1 MEKYTVTPEMLF
13 VLKTLRLRSGLS
25 SKDLAARIDRSPSY
39 LSKLEKGSIRKLSY
53 EEFRLILENILPS
66 EPDPASRL
74 SAVVKTFLSFYTR
87 ESLCSQIWLLDAD
100 IVKRDIPVPASLVS
114 LMNEKL
120 ELIGA
125 GPLWLEDNVNA
136 NRDSFLNPGVTPNEV
151 LILDV
156 DGRKLPFMRIWLEA
170 GTVPG
175 ILRGDITVSRY
186 YIIQSMLFAILKRE
200 LYGEKSLA
208 MEEGERLLR
217 ECERLLTENGV
228 VSCTDYLRLIAD
240 SDMGNEEFLE
250 DIFSEMSVSGV
261 KKIVSYLEAASAHD
275 MVGASQTF
283 DSLEKNLSW
292 DLGFMMKL
300 MGIKYYELRD
310 ASYSLKKQFFA
321 ELERL
326 LERYCSVG
334 GIDRTIEKY

>member
-66 EPDPASRL
+66 ETDPASRL

-100 IVKRDIPVPASLVS
+100 IVKRDIPVPAGLVS

-125 GPLWLEDNVNA
+125 GPLWLEDNVTA

-292 DLGFMMKL
+292 DLNPVRQSPDSQLTVNYVK
-300 MGIKYYELRD
+300 
-310 ASYSLKKQFFA
+310 SLCP
-321 ELERL
+321 R
-326 LERYCSVG
+326 
-334 GIDRTIEKY
+334 EKTSKIS